1 MVNKN
6 ARINVED
13 SCKNLQQ
20 VRSFLNDAS
29 QTVENKNTKDQIQ
42 QQLLNVESCLSECEN
57 IINILND
64 F

>member
-1 MVNKN
+1 MVNEN
-6 ARINVED
+6 ARINVAD

-20 VRSFLNDAS
+20 VRSFLNDAF

-42 QQLLNVESCLSECEN
+42 QQLLKVESCLNECESIEN
-57 IINILND
+57 TLND